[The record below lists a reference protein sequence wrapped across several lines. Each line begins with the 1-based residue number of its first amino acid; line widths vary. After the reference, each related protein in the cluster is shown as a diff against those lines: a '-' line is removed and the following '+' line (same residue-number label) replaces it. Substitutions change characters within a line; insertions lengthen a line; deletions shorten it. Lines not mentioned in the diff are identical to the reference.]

1 MSNGVDRPP
10 LGPRRTVVT
19 YLKGAAMGAADA
31 VPGVSGGTV
40 ALLVGVYERLVSAVA
55 SVSPGAVRD
64 VLALPLPGR
73 RRAAIA
79 AFRGFDGP
87 FLVTLGAGVLSAV
100 VVVTR
105 VLGPLIDSRP
115 VPTFGLFFGLVGA
128 SALVLAAADDLSLD
142 TPGRAGAGV
151 AGAGVG
157 FVLSGEGS
165 AALPPGPA
173 TTVLAGSV
181 AVSAMV
187 LPGVSGSLLLLVLR
201 QYERMVDTLRR
212 FVDALVAAPRTGLGP
227 AVEPGTTVVLFVT
240 GAVVGLFTV
249 AHGVRLALDRR
260 PTATLAAL
268 LGLVV
273 GALRAPVVRAGLDGS
288 SADVGVFGA
297 AALAGAVAVVA
308 LDRLT

>member
-1 MSNGVDRPP
+1 MSDDVDRPP

-31 VPGVSGGTV
+31 VPGVSGGTI

-55 SVSPGAVRD
+55 SVTPGAVAG

-73 RRAAIA
+73 RRAAVA

-87 FLVTLGAGVLSAV
+87 FLAALGAGVLTAV

-115 VPTFGLFFGLVGA
+115 VPTFGLFFGLIGA
-128 SALVLAAADDLSLD
+128 SALVLAADVSLE
-142 TPGRAGAGV
+142 TPGRAGAMV
-151 AGAGVG
+151 AGAVAG

-165 AALPPGPA
+165 AALPAGPA

-181 AVSAMV
+181 AVSAMI

-212 FVDALVAAPRTGLGP
+212 FVDALVAAPRAGLGP
-227 AVEPGTTVVLFVT
+227 VVEPGTTVALFVT

-260 PTATLAAL
+260 PEATLASL

-288 SADVGVFGA
+288 SGDVVAFAA
-297 AALAGAVAVVA
+297 AALAGVVAVVA
-308 LDRLT
+308 IDRLT

>member
-1 MSNGVDRPP
+1 VSDGVDRPP
-10 LGPRRTVVT
+10 LGPRQTVVT

-31 VPGVSGGTV
+31 VPGVSGGTI

-55 SVSPGAVRD
+55 GVSPRAVLD

-73 RRAAIA
+73 RRDAVA

-87 FLVTLGAGVLSAV
+87 FLATLGAGVVTAV

-115 VPTFGLFFGLVGA
+115 VPTFGLFFGLIGA
-128 SALVLAAADDLSLD
+128 SALVLAVDVSLD

-151 AGAGVG
+151 AGAVVG

-173 TTVLAGSV
+173 TTLLAGSV
-181 AVSAMV
+181 AVSAMI
-187 LPGVSGSLLLLVLR
+187 LPGVSGSLLLLVLG

-212 FVDALVAAPRTGLGP
+212 FVDALVAAPRAGLGP
-227 AVEPGTTVVLFVT
+227 AVDPGATVVLFVT

-249 AHGVRLALDRR
+249 AHGVRWALDRR
-260 PTATLAAL
+260 PAATLAAL

-273 GALRAPVVRAGLDGS
+273 GALRAPVVRAGVDGS
-288 SADVGVFGA
+288 SGDVGAFAA
-297 AALAGAVAVVA
+297 AALVGAVVVVA

>member
-1 MSNGVDRPP
+1 VSDDVDRPP

-31 VPGVSGGTV
+31 VPGVSGGTI

-55 SVSPGAVRD
+55 SVTPGAVAG

-73 RRAAIA
+73 RRAAVA

-87 FLVTLGAGVLSAV
+87 FLAALGAGVLTAV

-115 VPTFGLFFGLVGA
+115 VPTFGLFFGLIGA
-128 SALVLAAADDLSLD
+128 SALVLAADVSLE
-142 TPGRAGAGV
+142 TPGQAGAMV
-151 AGAGVG
+151 AGAVAG

-165 AALPPGPA
+165 AALPAGPA

-181 AVSAMV
+181 AVSAMI

-212 FVDALVAAPRTGLGP
+212 FVDALVAAPRAGLGP
-227 AVEPGTTVVLFVT
+227 VVEPGTTVALFVT

-260 PTATLAAL
+260 PEATLAAL

-288 SADVGVFGA
+288 SGDVGAFAA
-297 AALAGAVAVVA
+297 AALAGVVVVVA

>member
-1 MSNGVDRPP
+1 VSDDVDRPP

-31 VPGVSGGTV
+31 VPGVSGGTI

-55 SVSPGAVRD
+55 SVTPGAVVG

-73 RRAAIA
+73 RRAAVA

-87 FLVTLGAGVLSAV
+87 FLAALGAGVVTAV
-100 VVVTR
+100 VFVTR

-115 VPTFGLFFGLVGA
+115 VPTFGLFFGLIGA
-128 SALVLAAADDLSLD
+128 SALVLVADVSLD
-142 TPGRAGAGV
+142 TPGRAGAAV
-151 AGAGVG
+151 AGAVAG

-165 AALPPGPA
+165 AALPAGPA

-212 FVDALVAAPRTGLGP
+212 FVDALVAAPRAGLGP
-227 AVEPGTTVVLFVT
+227 VVEPGTTVFLFVT

-260 PTATLAAL
+260 PEATLAAL

-288 SADVGVFGA
+288 GGDVGAFAA
-297 AALAGAVAVVA
+297 AALAGAVVVAA